1 MQIQERMEYV
11 ICPLYV
17 NVGENE
23 IHFVLLCPFLG
34 SLRTKF
40 TDCKYF
46 RKTNNFRFMFLLLIN
61 NEENFVFFI
70 VDLRTDK
77 NQYPK

>member
-1 MQIQERMEYV
+1 MEYV

-34 SLRTKF
+34 SLRIKF

-46 RKTNNFRFMFLLLIN
+46 RNPNIFRFVLLLLIN
-61 NEENFVFFI
+61 NEENFVFSLLWI
-70 VDLRTDK
+70 
-77 NQYPK
+77 